1 MTDIAVIGGGPA
13 GLTAALYAAR
23 AGKSV
28 TVYERECIGGQIT
41 RAPQVENYPG
51 AENISGLQLGDRMAA
66 QAEAA
71 GAEISLTDVQKIA
84 KESSGIFRL
93 DTDDGEYYAKAVIYA
108 CGARPKTL
116 GLPGEAELVGH
127 GVSYCALC
135 DGSFFRGKDVAV
147 VGGGNSAFDDVLLLS
162 ERCRHVTLI
171 HRRSSFR
178 AEQILVER
186 VKQRNNIS
194 FLTDTTVSELIQENG
209 QLTALMLKSK
219 IEKNE
224 TLSASGLFVAL
235 GRLPDTQLLI
245 GLAPLDEN
253 GYVFTDEKTVIPE
266 TPGLFAAGDC
276 REKSVR
282 QLTTAVSDAL
292 LFIGIVFYIKAHADA
307 AGSLRKAHFVCLDT
321 EGHTRI
327 LSAVKPHKISKNK
340 LAVLPFSRRPLIKGS
355 AGPEYSLIPYH
366 LAVLH
371 IGKGFGN
378 IYMYIL

>member
-23 AGKSV
+23 EGKTV

-51 AENISGLQLGDRMAA
+51 TGTVSGLQLSDRMAA

-71 GAEISLTDVQKIA
+71 GAEISLTDVQKIV

-108 CGARPKTL
+108 CGARPRTL
-116 GLPGEAELVGH
+116 GLPGEAELIGH
-127 GVSYCALC
+127 GISYCALC
-135 DGSFFRGKDVAV
+135 DGSFFREQAVAV

-186 VKQRNNIS
+186 VKQCNNIS
-194 FLTDTTVSELIQENG
+194 LLTDMTVSELIQENG
-209 QLTALMLKSK
+209 QLTGLKLKSK
-219 IEKNE
+219 IGKGE
-224 TLSASGLFVAL
+224 TLSVSGLFVAL
-235 GRLPDTQLLI
+235 GRLPDTQVLV

-253 GYVFTDEKTVIPE
+253 GYVFTDGKMAVPE

-276 REKSVR
+276 RIKSVR
-282 QLTTAVSDAL
+282 QLTTAVSD
-292 LFIGIVFYIKAHADA
+292 GTVA
-307 AGSLRKAHFVCLDT
+307 AV
-321 EGHTRI
+321 
-327 LSAVKPHKISKNK
+327 SACTYLEQQK
-340 LAVLPFSRRPLIKGS
+340 
-355 AGPEYSLIPYH
+355 
-366 LAVLH
+366 
-371 IGKGFGN
+371 
-378 IYMYIL
+378 